1 MEYGAGFWV
10 RLGARIIDMIIIGVT
25 IFLFIAIF
33 SLNTESMVVQTF
45 EGVLSL
51 LYYVLLPVIWTG
63 YTIGKR
69 ALGIRIINEDGADVR
84 LFQMFIRDFLTVFLY
99 AATLG
104 LAVIAS
110 AVMIGV
116 REDKKAIHDIFA
128 KTRVVYR
135 RQED

>member
-1 MEYGAGFWV
+1 MENGAGFWV
-10 RLGARIIDMIIIGVT
+10 RLAARIVDIIIIGII
-25 IFLFIAIF
+25 IFLFITIF
-33 SLNTESMVVQTF
+33 LLDTGNRAVQSF
-45 EGVLSL
+45 EGVFSL

-69 ALGIRIINEDGADVR
+69 ALGIRIINEDGTDVG
-84 LFQMFIRDFLTVFLY
+84 LIQMIIRDFLTPILY
-99 AATLG
+99 AVTLG
-104 LAVIAS
+104 LAAIAS

-135 RQED
+135 KQAD

>member
-1 MEYGAGFWV
+1 MENGAGFWV
-10 RLGARIIDMIIIGVT
+10 RLGARVVDLIIIGVI
-25 IFLFIAIF
+25 IFLFIGIF
-33 SLNTESMVVQTF
+33 SLDTGSSAVQSL
-45 EGVLSL
+45 EGVFSL

-69 ALGIRIINEDGADVR
+69 AFGIRIINEDGADVG
-84 LFQMFIRDFLTVFLY
+84 LFQMIIRDFLTPILY
-99 AATLG
+99 AVTLG
-104 LAVIAS
+104 LAAVVS

-135 RQED
+135 K